1 MEMKRIILLLVLGLV
16 GIFMATEAMATRG
29 ATPHAYGTRATGLG
43 GAFDAV
49 SDDTLSPAVYNPA
62 GLTQIKDKRFD
73 LDMIFLRPY
82 LNFTNRDNNPQ
93 NGQNGKAS
101 AFLPFEPVDY
111 LLLNNDASGRTAK
124 NNYFIM
130 GGMGFAMRLSE
141 KAVFGA
147 GFVGRAGGG
156 SFYRIKQS
164 PFSFILPYDGA
175 DTTSDRS
182 DDHLVPLAQTRWGV
196 IGSTGRANRPLSDAS
211 DLTEPSYEAKFVST
225 EYSSD
230 LKIPEF
236 GPAIGYEVNDYLSI
250 GVSARVVGGAFNFR
264 QAVGTDTTI
273 MKGTGIFNTGNPIT
287 DTNTGKTLTYGEVLS
302 GKGVTGDLG
311 NVQFGYPEV
320 QGFGDLQNAFA
331 GGFGWGAGIHYRP
344 FGSDKL
350 VLSASYKSRAVMDFK
365 GGQLMFDF
373 SDQFRKFYYD
383 TAQFGE
389 FASQSALGNLFGSDG
404 VNPQTYFTDGNPKD
418 LRAPKFFNNVLGTI
432 DYPAK
437 QLVYYNNIRSATP
450 DPTLINPT
458 TSTIQPDPKVTFE
471 QAQLA
476 AKAMNWFFDGTT
488 KGGNPTLIRDAN
500 GYIRSINF
508 TAYYDPYLQFAMP
521 RELAFG
527 AAWRPTERLL
537 LSLEYRL
544 IYMNDMVGD
553 YFTLN
558 LGGGTSPFFDWML
571 GVDEHG
577 NFDFSMYTDFNTI
590 RSISVGAEYDL
601 GDKWTIRGGVQHSN
615 NTFTGN
621 HLPFTFNMQ
630 PEDEFSAGCGYK
642 LSDHWLLDFAAS
654 TSFTWDTTES
664 KGTEKTGPNS
674 FDPNFGTNAIFNKGS
689 EIDQFHSNAE
699 FDHKQWQVNFGIAYV
714 W

>member
-1 MEMKRIILLLVLGLV
+1 MKRIILLLVLGLV

-29 ATPHAYGTRATGLG
+29 AMPHAYGTRATGLG
-43 GAFDAV
+43 SAFDAI
-49 SDDTLSPAVYNPA
+49 SDDALSPAVYNPA

-93 NGQNGKAS
+93 IGQNGRATS
-101 AFLPFEPVDY
+101 AGFIPEDY
-111 LLLNNDASGRTAK
+111 LLLNNDAGGRTAK

-130 GGMGFAMRLSE
+130 GGMGFAMRLGE
-141 KAVFGA
+141 KTVFGA

-156 SFYRIKQS
+156 GFYRMRQS
-164 PFSFILPYDGA
+164 PFSFILPYDANDTPSNRA
-175 DTTSDRS
+175 DDF
-182 DDHLVPLAQTRWGV
+182 LVPRANTRWGTIAGQTTV
-196 IGSTGRANRPLSDAS
+196 NLPMSDSQQLTTPS
-211 DLTEPSYEAKFVST
+211 DQAYLVST
-225 EYSSD
+225 EYSTD

-250 GVSARVVGGAFNFR
+250 GVSARVVGGAFRFR
-264 QAVGTDTTI
+264 QAVGTDATI
-273 MKGTGIFNTGNPIT
+273 MKGTGQYSNGDYLGGVANIN
-287 DTNTGKTLTYGEVLS
+287 DAVTYGEVLS
-302 GKGVTGDLG
+302 GKVLDPNLG
-311 NVQFGYPEV
+311 SVQFGYPEV
-320 QGFGDLQNAFA
+320 QGFGQLENAYA

-344 FGSDKL
+344 YGSDKL
-350 VLSASYKSRAVMDFK
+350 ILSASYKSRAVMDFK

-389 FASQSALGNLFGSDG
+389 FSTSTFGGSYTNG
-404 VNPQTYFTDGNPKD
+404 VQT
-418 LRAPKFFNNVLGTI
+418 LRAPKFFNAVLGTI
-432 DYPAK
+432 DYPAR
-437 QLVYYNNIRSATP
+437 QGDVL
-450 DPTLINPT
+450 
-458 TSTIQPDPKVTFE
+458 
-471 QAQLA
+471 AQ
-476 AKAMNWFFDGTT
+476 KAMNWFFNGTNKDGT
-488 KGGNPTLIRDAN
+488 PTLIRDAN
-500 GYIRSINF
+500 GYVRYINL
-508 TAYYDPYLQFAMP
+508 TAYYDPYMQFAMP

-527 AAWRPTERLL
+527 AAWRPFERLL
-537 LSLEYRL
+537 LSLEYRQ

-558 LGGGTSPFFDWML
+558 LGGGTSAFFDWML
-571 GVDEHG
+571 GVQEHG

-590 RSISVGAEYDL
+590 RSISLGAEYDL
-601 GDKWTIRGGVQHSN
+601 GDKWTIRAGVQHSN
-615 NTFTGN
+615 NTFTAN
-621 HLPFTFNMQ
+621 HIPLTFNMQ

-664 KGTEKTGPNS
+664 KGTEKTGGNAFVDNRKADGSPGQDGY
-674 FDPNFGTNAIFNKGS
+674 FDEFKKGS
-689 EIDQFHSNAE
+689 EIDQFHSNAA

>member
-1 MEMKRIILLLVLGLV
+1 MKRIILLLVLGLV

-29 ATPHAYGTRATGLG
+29 AMPHAYGTRATGLG
-43 GAFDAV
+43 SAFDAI
-49 SDDTLSPAVYNPA
+49 SDDALSPAVYNPA

-93 NGQNGKAS
+93 IGQNGRATS
-101 AFLPFEPVDY
+101 AGFIPEDY
-111 LLLNNDASGRTAK
+111 LLLNNDAGGRTAK

-130 GGMGFAMRLSE
+130 GGMGFAMRLGE
-141 KAVFGA
+141 KTVFGA

-156 SFYRIKQS
+156 GFYRMRQS
-164 PFSFILPYDGA
+164 PFSFILPYDANDTPSNRA
-175 DTTSDRS
+175 DDF
-182 DDHLVPLAQTRWGV
+182 LVPRANTRWGTIAGQTTV
-196 IGSTGRANRPLSDAS
+196 NLPMSDSQQLTTPS
-211 DLTEPSYEAKFVST
+211 DQAYLVST
-225 EYSSD
+225 EYSTD

-250 GVSARVVGGAFNFR
+250 GVSARVVGGAFRFR
-264 QAVGTDTTI
+264 QAVGTDATI
-273 MKGTGIFNTGNPIT
+273 MKGTGQYSNGDYLGGVANIN
-287 DTNTGKTLTYGEVLS
+287 DAVTYGEVLS
-302 GKGVTGDLG
+302 GKVLDPNLG
-311 NVQFGYPEV
+311 SVQFGYPEV
-320 QGFGDLQNAFA
+320 QGFGQLENAYA

-344 FGSDKL
+344 YGSDKL
-350 VLSASYKSRAVMDFK
+350 ILSASYKSRAVMDFK

-389 FASQSALGNLFGSDG
+389 FSTSTFGGSYTNG
-404 VNPQTYFTDGNPKD
+404 VQT
-418 LRAPKFFNNVLGTI
+418 LRAPKFFNAVLGTI
-432 DYPAK
+432 DYPAT
-437 QLVYYNNIRSATP
+437 QGNVL
-450 DPTLINPT
+450 
-458 TSTIQPDPKVTFE
+458 
-471 QAQLA
+471 AQ
-476 AKAMNWFFDGTT
+476 KAMNWFFNGTNKDGT
-488 KGGNPTLIRDAN
+488 PTLIRDAN
-500 GYIRSINF
+500 GYVRYINL
-508 TAYYDPYLQFAMP
+508 TAYYDPYMQFAMP

-527 AAWRPTERLL
+527 AAWRPFERLL
-537 LSLEYRL
+537 LSLEYRQ

-558 LGGGTSPFFDWML
+558 LGGGTSAFFDWML
-571 GVDEHG
+571 GVQEHG

-590 RSISVGAEYDL
+590 RSISLGAEYDL
-601 GDKWTIRGGVQHSN
+601 GDKWTIRAGVQHSN
-615 NTFTGN
+615 NTFTAN
-621 HLPFTFNMQ
+621 HIPLTFNMQ

-664 KGTEKTGPNS
+664 KGTEKTGGNAFVDNRKADGSPGQDGY
-674 FDPNFGTNAIFNKGS
+674 FDEFKKGS

-699 FDHKQWQVNFGIAYV
+699 FDQKQWQVNFGIAYV

>member
-1 MEMKRIILLLVLGLV
+1 MKRIILLLVLGLV

-29 ATPHAYGTRATGLG
+29 AMPHAYGTRATGLG
-43 GAFDAV
+43 SAFDAI
-49 SDDTLSPAVYNPA
+49 SDDALSPAVYNPA

-93 NGQNGKAS
+93 IGQNGRATS
-101 AFLPFEPVDY
+101 AGFIPEDY
-111 LLLNNDASGRTAK
+111 LLLNNDAGGRTAK

-130 GGMGFAMRLSE
+130 GGMGFAMRLGE
-141 KAVFGA
+141 KTVFGA

-156 SFYRIKQS
+156 GFYRMRQS
-164 PFSFILPYDGA
+164 PFSFILPYDANDTPSRA
-175 DTTSDRS
+175 DDF
-182 DDHLVPLAQTRWGV
+182 LVPRANTRWGTIAGQTTV
-196 IGSTGRANRPLSDAS
+196 NLPMSDSQQLTTPS
-211 DLTEPSYEAKFVST
+211 DQAYLVST
-225 EYSSD
+225 EYSTD

-250 GVSARVVGGAFNFR
+250 GVSARVVGGAFRFR
-264 QAVGTDTTI
+264 QAVGTDATI
-273 MKGTGIFNTGNPIT
+273 MKGTGQYSNG
-287 DTNTGKTLTYGEVLS
+287 DYLGGVTNINDAVTYGEVLS
-302 GKGVTGDLG
+302 GKVLDPNLG
-311 NVQFGYPEV
+311 SVQFGYPEV
-320 QGFGDLQNAFA
+320 QGFGQLENAYA

-344 FGSDKL
+344 YGSDKL
-350 VLSASYKSRAVMDFK
+350 ILSASYKSRAVMDFK

-389 FASQSALGNLFGSDG
+389 FSTSTFGGSYTNG
-404 VNPQTYFTDGNPKD
+404 VQT
-418 LRAPKFFNNVLGTI
+418 LRAPKFFNAVLGTI
-432 DYPAK
+432 DYPAT
-437 QLVYYNNIRSATP
+437 QGDVL
-450 DPTLINPT
+450 
-458 TSTIQPDPKVTFE
+458 
-471 QAQLA
+471 AQ
-476 AKAMNWFFDGTT
+476 KAMNWFFNGTNKDGT
-488 KGGNPTLIRDAN
+488 PTLIRDAN
-500 GYIRSINF
+500 GYVRYINL
-508 TAYYDPYLQFAMP
+508 TAYYDPYMQFAMP

-527 AAWRPTERLL
+527 AAWRPFERLL
-537 LSLEYRL
+537 LSLEYRQ

-558 LGGGTSPFFDWML
+558 LGGGTSAFFDWML
-571 GVDEHG
+571 GVQEHG

-590 RSISVGAEYDL
+590 RSISLGAEYDL
-601 GDKWTIRGGVQHSN
+601 GDKWTIRAGVQHSN
-615 NTFTGN
+615 NTFTAN
-621 HLPFTFNMQ
+621 HIPLTFNMQ

-664 KGTEKTGPNS
+664 KGTEKTGGNAFVDNRKADGSPGQDGY
-674 FDPNFGTNAIFNKGS
+674 FDEFKKGS

-699 FDHKQWQVNFGIAYV
+699 FDQKQWQVNFGIAYV

>member
-29 ATPHAYGTRATGLG
+29 AMPHAYGTRATGLG
-43 GAFDAV
+43 SAFDAI
-49 SDDTLSPAVYNPA
+49 SDDALSPAVYNPA

-93 NGQNGKAS
+93 IGQNGRATS
-101 AFLPFEPVDY
+101 AGFIPEDY
-111 LLLNNDASGRTAK
+111 LLLNNDAGGRTAK

-130 GGMGFAMRLSE
+130 GGMGFAMRLGE
-141 KAVFGA
+141 KTVFGA

-156 SFYRIKQS
+156 GFYRMRQS
-164 PFSFILPYDGA
+164 PFSFILPYDANDTPSNRA
-175 DTTSDRS
+175 DDF
-182 DDHLVPLAQTRWGV
+182 LVPRANTRWGTIAGQTTV
-196 IGSTGRANRPLSDAS
+196 NLPMSDSQQLTTPS
-211 DLTEPSYEAKFVST
+211 DQAYLVST
-225 EYSSD
+225 EYSTD

-250 GVSARVVGGAFNFR
+250 GVSARVVGGAFRFR
-264 QAVGTDTTI
+264 QAVGTDATI
-273 MKGTGIFNTGNPIT
+273 MKGTGQYSNG
-287 DTNTGKTLTYGEVLS
+287 DYLGGVTNINDAVTYGEVLS
-302 GKGVTGDLG
+302 GKVLDPNLG
-311 NVQFGYPEV
+311 SIQFGYPEV
-320 QGFGDLQNAFA
+320 QGFGQLENAYA

-344 FGSDKL
+344 YGSDKL
-350 VLSASYKSRAVMDFK
+350 ILSASYKSRAVMDFK

-389 FASQSALGNLFGSDG
+389 FSTSTFGGSYTNG
-404 VNPQTYFTDGNPKD
+404 VQT
-418 LRAPKFFNNVLGTI
+418 LRAPKFFNAVLGTI
-432 DYPAK
+432 DYPAT
-437 QLVYYNNIRSATP
+437 QGDVL
-450 DPTLINPT
+450 
-458 TSTIQPDPKVTFE
+458 
-471 QAQLA
+471 AQ
-476 AKAMNWFFDGTT
+476 KAMNWFFNGTNKDGT
-488 KGGNPTLIRDAN
+488 PTLIRDAN
-500 GYIRSINF
+500 GYVRYINL
-508 TAYYDPYLQFAMP
+508 TAYYDPYMQFAMP

-527 AAWRPTERLL
+527 AAWRPFERLL
-537 LSLEYRL
+537 LSLEYRQ

-558 LGGGTSPFFDWML
+558 LGGGTSAFFDWML
-571 GVDEHG
+571 GVQEHG

-590 RSISVGAEYDL
+590 RSISLGAEYDL
-601 GDKWTIRGGVQHSN
+601 GDKWTIRAGVQHSN
-615 NTFTGN
+615 NTFTAN
-621 HLPFTFNMQ
+621 HIPLTFNMQ

-664 KGTEKTGPNS
+664 KGTEKTGGNAFVDNRKADGSPGQDGY
-674 FDPNFGTNAIFNKGS
+674 FDEFKKGS
-689 EIDQFHSNAE
+689 EIDQFHSNAA

>member
-1 MEMKRIILLLVLGLV
+1 MKRIILLLVLGLV

-29 ATPHAYGTRATGLG
+29 AMPHAYGTRATGLG
-43 GAFDAV
+43 SAFDAI
-49 SDDTLSPAVYNPA
+49 SDDALSPAVYNPA

-93 NGQNGKAS
+93 IGQNGRATS
-101 AFLPFEPVDY
+101 AGFIPEDY
-111 LLLNNDASGRTAK
+111 LLLNNDAGGRTAK

-130 GGMGFAMRLSE
+130 GGMGFAMRLGE
-141 KAVFGA
+141 KTVFGA

-156 SFYRIKQS
+156 GFYRMRQS
-164 PFSFILPYDGA
+164 PFSFILPYDANDTPSNRA
-175 DTTSDRS
+175 DDF
-182 DDHLVPLAQTRWGV
+182 LVPRANTRWGTIAGQTTV
-196 IGSTGRANRPLSDAS
+196 NLPMSDSQQLTTPS
-211 DLTEPSYEAKFVST
+211 DQAYLVST
-225 EYSSD
+225 EYSTD

-250 GVSARVVGGAFNFR
+250 GVSARVVGGAFRFR
-264 QAVGTDTTI
+264 QAVGTDATI
-273 MKGTGIFNTGNPIT
+273 MKGTGQYSNG
-287 DTNTGKTLTYGEVLS
+287 DYLGGVTNINDAVTYGEVLS
-302 GKGVTGDLG
+302 GKVLDPNLG
-311 NVQFGYPEV
+311 SVQFGYPEV
-320 QGFGDLQNAFA
+320 QGFGQLENAYA

-344 FGSDKL
+344 YGSDKL
-350 VLSASYKSRAVMDFK
+350 ILSASYKSRAVMDFK

-389 FASQSALGNLFGSDG
+389 FSTSTFGGSYTNG
-404 VNPQTYFTDGNPKD
+404 VQT
-418 LRAPKFFNNVLGTI
+418 LRAPKFFNAVLGTI
-432 DYPAK
+432 DYPAR
-437 QLVYYNNIRSATP
+437 QGDVL
-450 DPTLINPT
+450 
-458 TSTIQPDPKVTFE
+458 
-471 QAQLA
+471 AQ
-476 AKAMNWFFDGTT
+476 KAMNWFFNGTNKDGT
-488 KGGNPTLIRDAN
+488 PTLIRDAN
-500 GYIRSINF
+500 GYVRYINL
-508 TAYYDPYLQFAMP
+508 TAYYDPYMQFAMP

-527 AAWRPTERLL
+527 AAWRPFERLL
-537 LSLEYRL
+537 LSLEYRQ

-558 LGGGTSPFFDWML
+558 LGGGTSAFFDWML
-571 GVDEHG
+571 GVQEHG

-590 RSISVGAEYDL
+590 RSISLGAEYDL
-601 GDKWTIRGGVQHSN
+601 GDKWTIRAGVQHSN
-615 NTFTGN
+615 NTFTAN
-621 HLPFTFNMQ
+621 HIPLTFNMQ

-664 KGTEKTGPNS
+664 KGTEKTGGNAFVDNRKADGSPGQDGY
-674 FDPNFGTNAIFNKGS
+674 FDEFKKGS

>member
-29 ATPHAYGTRATGLG
+29 AMPHAYGTRATGLG
-43 GAFDAV
+43 SAFDAI
-49 SDDTLSPAVYNPA
+49 SDDALSPAVYNPA

-93 NGQNGKAS
+93 IGQNGRATS
-101 AFLPFEPVDY
+101 AGFIPEDY
-111 LLLNNDASGRTAK
+111 LLLNNDAGGRTAK

-130 GGMGFAMRLSE
+130 GGMGFAMRLGE
-141 KAVFGA
+141 KTVFGA

-156 SFYRIKQS
+156 GFYRMRQS
-164 PFSFILPYDGA
+164 PFSFILPYDANDTPSNRA
-175 DTTSDRS
+175 DDF
-182 DDHLVPLAQTRWGV
+182 LVPRANTRWGTIAGQTTV
-196 IGSTGRANRPLSDAS
+196 NLPMSDSQQLTTPS
-211 DLTEPSYEAKFVST
+211 DQAYLVST
-225 EYSSD
+225 EYSTD

-250 GVSARVVGGAFNFR
+250 GVSARVVGGAFRFR
-264 QAVGTDTTI
+264 QAVGTDATI
-273 MKGTGIFNTGNPIT
+273 MKGTGQYSNG
-287 DTNTGKTLTYGEVLS
+287 DYLGGVTNINDAVTYGEVLS
-302 GKGVTGDLG
+302 GKVLDPNLG
-311 NVQFGYPEV
+311 SVQFGYPEV
-320 QGFGDLQNAFA
+320 QGFGQLENAYA

-344 FGSDKL
+344 YGSDKL
-350 VLSASYKSRAVMDFK
+350 ILSASYKSRAVMDFK

-389 FASQSALGNLFGSDG
+389 FSTSTFGGSYTNG
-404 VNPQTYFTDGNPKD
+404 VQT
-418 LRAPKFFNNVLGTI
+418 LRAPKFFNAVLGTI
-432 DYPAK
+432 DYPAT
-437 QLVYYNNIRSATP
+437 QGNVL
-450 DPTLINPT
+450 
-458 TSTIQPDPKVTFE
+458 
-471 QAQLA
+471 AQ
-476 AKAMNWFFDGTT
+476 KAMNWFFNGTNKDGT
-488 KGGNPTLIRDAN
+488 PTLIRDAN
-500 GYIRSINF
+500 GYVRYINL
-508 TAYYDPYLQFAMP
+508 TAFYDPYLQFAMP

-527 AAWRPTERLL
+527 AAWRPFERLL
-537 LSLEYRL
+537 LSLEYRQ

-558 LGGGTSPFFDWML
+558 LGGGTSAFFDWML
-571 GVDEHG
+571 GVQEHG

-590 RSISVGAEYDL
+590 RSISLGAEYDL
-601 GDKWTIRGGVQHSN
+601 GDKWTIRAGVQHSN
-615 NTFTGN
+615 NTFTAN
-621 HLPFTFNMQ
+621 HIPLTFNMQ

-664 KGTEKTGPNS
+664 KGTEKTGGNAFVDNRKADGSPGQDGY
-674 FDPNFGTNAIFNKGS
+674 FDEFKKGS
-689 EIDQFHSNAE
+689 EIDQFHSNAA

>member
-1 MEMKRIILLLVLGLV
+1 MKRIILLLVLGLV

-29 ATPHAYGTRATGLG
+29 AMPHAYGTRATGLG
-43 GAFDAV
+43 SAFDAI
-49 SDDTLSPAVYNPA
+49 SDDALSPAVYNPA

-93 NGQNGKAS
+93 IGQNGRATS
-101 AFLPFEPVDY
+101 AGFIPEDY
-111 LLLNNDASGRTAK
+111 LLLNNDAGGRTAK

-130 GGMGFAMRLSE
+130 GGMGFAMRLGE
-141 KAVFGA
+141 KTVFGA

-156 SFYRIKQS
+156 GFYRMRQS
-164 PFSFILPYDGA
+164 PFSFILPYDANDTPSNRA
-175 DTTSDRS
+175 DDF
-182 DDHLVPLAQTRWGV
+182 LVPRANTRWGTIAGQTTV
-196 IGSTGRANRPLSDAS
+196 NLPMSDSQQLTTPS
-211 DLTEPSYEAKFVST
+211 DQAYLVST
-225 EYSSD
+225 EYSTD

-250 GVSARVVGGAFNFR
+250 GVSARVVGGAFRFR
-264 QAVGTDTTI
+264 QAVGTDATI
-273 MKGTGIFNTGNPIT
+273 MKGTGQYSNG
-287 DTNTGKTLTYGEVLS
+287 DYLGGVTNINDAVTYGEVLS
-302 GKGVTGDLG
+302 GKVLDPNLG
-311 NVQFGYPEV
+311 SVQFGYPEV
-320 QGFGDLQNAFA
+320 QGFGQLENAYA

-344 FGSDKL
+344 YGSDKL
-350 VLSASYKSRAVMDFK
+350 ILSASYKSRAVMDFK

-389 FASQSALGNLFGSDG
+389 FSTSTFGGSYTNG
-404 VNPQTYFTDGNPKD
+404 VQT
-418 LRAPKFFNNVLGTI
+418 LRAPKFFNAVLGTI
-432 DYPAK
+432 DYPAR
-437 QLVYYNNIRSATP
+437 QGDVL
-450 DPTLINPT
+450 
-458 TSTIQPDPKVTFE
+458 
-471 QAQLA
+471 AQ
-476 AKAMNWFFDGTT
+476 KAMNWFFNGTNKDGT
-488 KGGNPTLIRDAN
+488 PTLIRDAN
-500 GYIRSINF
+500 GYVRYINL
-508 TAYYDPYLQFAMP
+508 TAYYDPYMQFAMP

-527 AAWRPTERLL
+527 AAWRPFERLL
-537 LSLEYRL
+537 LSLEYRQ

-558 LGGGTSPFFDWML
+558 LGGGTSAFFDWML
-571 GVDEHG
+571 GVQEHG

-590 RSISVGAEYDL
+590 RSISLGAEYDL
-601 GDKWTIRGGVQHSN
+601 GDKWTIRAGVQHSN
-615 NTFTGN
+615 NTFTAN
-621 HLPFTFNMQ
+621 HIPLTFNMQ

-664 KGTEKTGPNS
+664 KGTEKTGGNAFVDNRKADGSPGQDGY
-674 FDPNFGTNAIFNKGS
+674 FDEFKKGS

-699 FDHKQWQVNFGIAYV
+699 FDQKQWQVNFGIAYV

>member
-1 MEMKRIILLLVLGLV
+1 MKRIILLLVLGLV

-29 ATPHAYGTRATGLG
+29 AMPHAYGTRATGLG
-43 GAFDAV
+43 SAFDAI
-49 SDDTLSPAVYNPA
+49 SDDALSPAVYNPA

-93 NGQNGKAS
+93 IGQNGRATS
-101 AFLPFEPVDY
+101 AGFIPEDY
-111 LLLNNDASGRTAK
+111 LLLNNDAGGRTAK

-130 GGMGFAMRLSE
+130 GGMGFAMRLGE
-141 KAVFGA
+141 KTVFGA

-156 SFYRIKQS
+156 GFYRMRQS
-164 PFSFILPYDGA
+164 PFSFILPYDANDTPSNRA
-175 DTTSDRS
+175 DDF
-182 DDHLVPLAQTRWGV
+182 LVPRANTRWGTIAGQTTV
-196 IGSTGRANRPLSDAS
+196 NLPMSDSQQLTTPS
-211 DLTEPSYEAKFVST
+211 DQAYLVST
-225 EYSSD
+225 EYSTD

-250 GVSARVVGGAFNFR
+250 GVSARVVGGAFRFR
-264 QAVGTDTTI
+264 QAVGTDATI
-273 MKGTGIFNTGNPIT
+273 MKGTGQYSNG
-287 DTNTGKTLTYGEVLS
+287 DYLGGVTNINDAVTYGEVLS
-302 GKGVTGDLG
+302 GKVLDPNLG
-311 NVQFGYPEV
+311 SVQFGYPEV
-320 QGFGDLQNAFA
+320 QGFGQLENAYA

-344 FGSDKL
+344 YGSDKL
-350 VLSASYKSRAVMDFK
+350 ILSASYKSRAVMDFK

-389 FASQSALGNLFGSDG
+389 FSTSTFGGSYTNG
-404 VNPQTYFTDGNPKD
+404 VQT
-418 LRAPKFFNNVLGTI
+418 LRAPKFFNAVIGTI
-432 DYPAK
+432 DYPAT
-437 QLVYYNNIRSATP
+437 QGNVL
-450 DPTLINPT
+450 
-458 TSTIQPDPKVTFE
+458 
-471 QAQLA
+471 AQ
-476 AKAMNWFFDGTT
+476 KAMNWFFNGTNKDGT
-488 KGGNPTLIRDAN
+488 PTLIRDAN
-500 GYIRSINF
+500 GYVRYINL
-508 TAYYDPYLQFAMP
+508 TAYYDPYMQFAMP

-527 AAWRPTERLL
+527 AAWRPFERLL
-537 LSLEYRL
+537 LSLEYRQ

-558 LGGGTSPFFDWML
+558 LGGGTSAFFDWML
-571 GVDEHG
+571 GVQEHG

-590 RSISVGAEYDL
+590 RSISLGAEYDL
-601 GDKWTIRGGVQHSN
+601 GDKWTIRAGVQHSN
-615 NTFTGN
+615 NTFTAN
-621 HLPFTFNMQ
+621 HIPLTFNMQ

-664 KGTEKTGPNS
+664 KGTEKTGGNAFVDNRKADGSPGQDGY
-674 FDPNFGTNAIFNKGS
+674 FDEFKKGS

-699 FDHKQWQVNFGIAYV
+699 FDQKQWQVNFGIAYV

>member
-29 ATPHAYGTRATGLG
+29 AMPHAYGTRATGLG
-43 GAFDAV
+43 SAFDAI
-49 SDDTLSPAVYNPA
+49 SDDALSPAVYNPA

-93 NGQNGKAS
+93 IGQNGRATS
-101 AFLPFEPVDY
+101 AGFIPEDY
-111 LLLNNDASGRTAK
+111 LLLNNDAGGRTAK

-130 GGMGFAMRLSE
+130 GGMGFAMRLGE
-141 KAVFGA
+141 KTVFGA

-156 SFYRIKQS
+156 GFYRMRQS
-164 PFSFILPYDGA
+164 PFSFILPYDANDTPSNRA
-175 DTTSDRS
+175 DDF
-182 DDHLVPLAQTRWGV
+182 LVPRANTRWGTIAGQTTV
-196 IGSTGRANRPLSDAS
+196 NLPMSDSQQLTTPS
-211 DLTEPSYEAKFVST
+211 DQAYLVST
-225 EYSSD
+225 EYSTD

-250 GVSARVVGGAFNFR
+250 GVSARVVGGAFRFR
-264 QAVGTDTTI
+264 QAVGTDATI
-273 MKGTGIFNTGNPIT
+273 MKGTGQYSNG
-287 DTNTGKTLTYGEVLS
+287 DYLGGVTNINDAVTYGEVLS
-302 GKGVTGDLG
+302 GKVLDPNLG
-311 NVQFGYPEV
+311 SVQFGYPEV
-320 QGFGDLQNAFA
+320 QGFGQLENAYA
-331 GGFGWGAGIHYRP
+331 GGFGWGAGIHCRP
-344 FGSDKL
+344 YGSDKL
-350 VLSASYKSRAVMDFK
+350 ILSASYKSRAVMDFK

-389 FASQSALGNLFGSDG
+389 FSTSTFGGSYTNG
-404 VNPQTYFTDGNPKD
+404 VQT
-418 LRAPKFFNNVLGTI
+418 LRAPKFFNAVLGTI
-432 DYPAK
+432 DYPAT
-437 QLVYYNNIRSATP
+437 QGDVL
-450 DPTLINPT
+450 
-458 TSTIQPDPKVTFE
+458 
-471 QAQLA
+471 AQ
-476 AKAMNWFFDGTT
+476 KAMNWFFNGTNKDGT
-488 KGGNPTLIRDAN
+488 PTLIRDAN
-500 GYIRSINF
+500 GYVRYINL
-508 TAYYDPYLQFAMP
+508 TAYYDPYMQFAMP

-527 AAWRPTERLL
+527 AAWRPFERLL
-537 LSLEYRL
+537 LSLEYRQ

-558 LGGGTSPFFDWML
+558 LGGGTSAFFDWML
-571 GVDEHG
+571 GVQEHG

-590 RSISVGAEYDL
+590 RSISLGAEYDL
-601 GDKWTIRGGVQHSN
+601 GDKWTIRAGVQHSN
-615 NTFTGN
+615 NTFTAN
-621 HLPFTFNMQ
+621 HIPLTFNMQ

-664 KGTEKTGPNS
+664 KGTEKTGGNAFVDNRKADGSPGQDGY
-674 FDPNFGTNAIFNKGS
+674 FDEFKKGS
-689 EIDQFHSNAE
+689 EIDQFHSNAA

>member
-1 MEMKRIILLLVLGLV
+1 MKRIILLLVLGLV

-29 ATPHAYGTRATGLG
+29 AMPHAYGTRATGLG
-43 GAFDAV
+43 SAFDAI
-49 SDDTLSPAVYNPA
+49 SDDALSPAVYNPA

-93 NGQNGKAS
+93 IGQNGRATS
-101 AFLPFEPVDY
+101 AGFIPEDY
-111 LLLNNDASGRTAK
+111 LLLNNDAGGRTAK

-130 GGMGFAMRLSE
+130 GGMGFAMRLGE
-141 KAVFGA
+141 KTVFGA

-156 SFYRIKQS
+156 GFYRMRQS
-164 PFSFILPYDGA
+164 PFSFILPYDANDTPSNRA
-175 DTTSDRS
+175 DDF
-182 DDHLVPLAQTRWGV
+182 LVPRANTRWGTIAGQTTV
-196 IGSTGRANRPLSDAS
+196 NLPMSDSQQLTTPS
-211 DLTEPSYEAKFVST
+211 DQAYLVST
-225 EYSSD
+225 EYSTD

-250 GVSARVVGGAFNFR
+250 GVSARVVGGAFRFR
-264 QAVGTDTTI
+264 QAVGTDATI
-273 MKGTGIFNTGNPIT
+273 MKGTGQYSNG
-287 DTNTGKTLTYGEVLS
+287 DYLGGVTNINDAVTYGEVLS
-302 GKGVTGDLG
+302 GKVLDPNLG
-311 NVQFGYPEV
+311 SVQFGYPEV
-320 QGFGDLQNAFA
+320 QGFGQLENAYA

-344 FGSDKL
+344 YGSDKL
-350 VLSASYKSRAVMDFK
+350 ILSASYKSRAVMDFK

-389 FASQSALGNLFGSDG
+389 FSTSTFGGSYTNG
-404 VNPQTYFTDGNPKD
+404 VQT
-418 LRAPKFFNNVLGTI
+418 LRAPKFFNAVIGTI
-432 DYPAK
+432 DYPAT
-437 QLVYYNNIRSATP
+437 QGNVL
-450 DPTLINPT
+450 
-458 TSTIQPDPKVTFE
+458 
-471 QAQLA
+471 AQ
-476 AKAMNWFFDGTT
+476 KAMNWFFNGTNKDGT
-488 KGGNPTLIRDAN
+488 PTLIRDAN
-500 GYIRSINF
+500 GYVRYINL
-508 TAYYDPYLQFAMP
+508 TAFYDPYLQFAMP

-527 AAWRPTERLL
+527 AAWRPFERLL
-537 LSLEYRL
+537 LSLEYRQ

-558 LGGGTSPFFDWML
+558 LGGGTSAFFDWML
-571 GVDEHG
+571 GVQEHG

-590 RSISVGAEYDL
+590 RSISLGAEYDL
-601 GDKWTIRGGVQHSN
+601 GDKWTIRAGVQHSN
-615 NTFTGN
+615 NTFTAN
-621 HLPFTFNMQ
+621 HIPLTFNMQ

-664 KGTEKTGPNS
+664 KGTEKTGGNAFVDNRKADGSPGQDGY
-674 FDPNFGTNAIFNKGS
+674 FDEFKKGS
-689 EIDQFHSNAE
+689 EIDQFHSNAA

>member
-29 ATPHAYGTRATGLG
+29 AMPHAYGTRATGLG
-43 GAFDAV
+43 SAFDAI
-49 SDDTLSPAVYNPA
+49 SDDALSPAVYNPA

-93 NGQNGKAS
+93 IGQNGRATS
-101 AFLPFEPVDY
+101 AGFIPEDY
-111 LLLNNDASGRTAK
+111 LLLNNDAGGRTAK

-130 GGMGFAMRLSE
+130 GGMGFAMRLGE
-141 KAVFGA
+141 KTVFGA

-156 SFYRIKQS
+156 GFYRMRQS
-164 PFSFILPYDGA
+164 PFSFILPYDANDTPSNRA
-175 DTTSDRS
+175 DDF
-182 DDHLVPLAQTRWGV
+182 LVPRANTRWGTIAGQTTV
-196 IGSTGRANRPLSDAS
+196 NLPMSDSQQLTTPS
-211 DLTEPSYEAKFVST
+211 DQAYLVST
-225 EYSSD
+225 EYSTD

-250 GVSARVVGGAFNFR
+250 GVSARVVGGAFRFR
-264 QAVGTDTTI
+264 QAVGTDATI
-273 MKGTGIFNTGNPIT
+273 MKGTGQYSNG
-287 DTNTGKTLTYGEVLS
+287 DYLGGVTNINDAVTYGEVLS
-302 GKGVTGDLG
+302 GKVLDPNLG
-311 NVQFGYPEV
+311 SVQFGYPEV
-320 QGFGDLQNAFA
+320 QGFGQLENAYA

-344 FGSDKL
+344 YGSDKL
-350 VLSASYKSRAVMDFK
+350 ILSASYKSRAVMDFK

-389 FASQSALGNLFGSDG
+389 FSTSTFGGSYTNG
-404 VNPQTYFTDGNPKD
+404 VQT
-418 LRAPKFFNNVLGTI
+418 LRAPKFFNAVLGTI
-432 DYPAK
+432 DYPAT
-437 QLVYYNNIRSATP
+437 QGDVL
-450 DPTLINPT
+450 
-458 TSTIQPDPKVTFE
+458 
-471 QAQLA
+471 AQ
-476 AKAMNWFFDGTT
+476 KAMNWFFNGTNKDGT
-488 KGGNPTLIRDAN
+488 PTLIRDAN
-500 GYIRSINF
+500 GYVRYINL
-508 TAYYDPYLQFAMP
+508 TAYYDPYMQFAMP

-527 AAWRPTERLL
+527 AAWRPFERLL
-537 LSLEYRL
+537 LSLEYRQ

-558 LGGGTSPFFDWML
+558 LGGGTSAFFDWML
-571 GVDEHG
+571 GVQEHG

-590 RSISVGAEYDL
+590 RSISLGAEYDL
-601 GDKWTIRGGVQHSN
+601 GDKWTIRAGVQHSN
-615 NTFTGN
+615 NTFTAN
-621 HLPFTFNMQ
+621 HIPLTFNMQ

-664 KGTEKTGPNS
+664 KGTEKTGGNAFVDNRKADGSPGQDGY
-674 FDPNFGTNAIFNKGS
+674 FDEFKKGS
-689 EIDQFHSNAE
+689 EIDQFHSNAA

>member
-29 ATPHAYGTRATGLG
+29 AMPHAYGTRATGLG
-43 GAFDAV
+43 SAFDAI
-49 SDDTLSPAVYNPA
+49 SDDALSPAVYNPA

-93 NGQNGKAS
+93 IGQNGRATS
-101 AFLPFEPVDY
+101 AGFIPEDY
-111 LLLNNDASGRTAK
+111 LLLNNDAGGRTAK

-130 GGMGFAMRLSE
+130 GGMGFAMRLGE
-141 KAVFGA
+141 KTVFGA

-156 SFYRIKQS
+156 GFYRMRQS
-164 PFSFILPYDGA
+164 PFSFILPYDANDTPSNRA
-175 DTTSDRS
+175 DDF
-182 DDHLVPLAQTRWGV
+182 LVPRANTRWGTIAGQTTV
-196 IGSTGRANRPLSDAS
+196 NLPMSDSQQLTTPS
-211 DLTEPSYEAKFVST
+211 DQAYLVST
-225 EYSSD
+225 EYSTD

-250 GVSARVVGGAFNFR
+250 GVSARVVGGAFRFR
-264 QAVGTDTTI
+264 QAVGTDATI
-273 MKGTGIFNTGNPIT
+273 MKGTGQYSNG
-287 DTNTGKTLTYGEVLS
+287 DYLGGVTNINDAVTYGEVLS
-302 GKGVTGDLG
+302 GKVLDPNLG
-311 NVQFGYPEV
+311 SVQFGYPEV
-320 QGFGDLQNAFA
+320 QGFGQLENAYA

-344 FGSDKL
+344 YGSDKL
-350 VLSASYKSRAVMDFK
+350 ILSASYKSRAVMDFK

-389 FASQSALGNLFGSDG
+389 FSTSTFGGSYTNG
-404 VNPQTYFTDGNPKD
+404 VQT
-418 LRAPKFFNNVLGTI
+418 LRAPKFFNAVIGTI
-432 DYPAK
+432 DYPAT
-437 QLVYYNNIRSATP
+437 QGNVL
-450 DPTLINPT
+450 
-458 TSTIQPDPKVTFE
+458 
-471 QAQLA
+471 AQ
-476 AKAMNWFFDGTT
+476 KAMNWFFNGTNKDGT
-488 KGGNPTLIRDAN
+488 PTLIRDAN
-500 GYIRSINF
+500 GYVRYINL
-508 TAYYDPYLQFAMP
+508 TAFYDPYLQFAMP

-527 AAWRPTERLL
+527 AAWRPFERLL
-537 LSLEYRL
+537 LSLEYRQ

-558 LGGGTSPFFDWML
+558 LGGGTSAFFDWML
-571 GVDEHG
+571 GVQEHG

-590 RSISVGAEYDL
+590 RSISLGAEYDL
-601 GDKWTIRGGVQHSN
+601 GDKWTIRAGVQHSN
-615 NTFTGN
+615 NTFTAN
-621 HLPFTFNMQ
+621 HIPLTFNMQ

-664 KGTEKTGPNS
+664 KGTEKTGGNAFVDNRKADGSPGQDGY
-674 FDPNFGTNAIFNKGS
+674 FDEFKKGS

-699 FDHKQWQVNFGIAYV
+699 FDQKQWQVNFGIAYV

>member
-1 MEMKRIILLLVLGLV
+1 MKRIILLLVLGLV

-29 ATPHAYGTRATGLG
+29 AMPHAYGTRATGLG
-43 GAFDAV
+43 SAFDAI
-49 SDDTLSPAVYNPA
+49 SDDALSPAVYNPA

-93 NGQNGKAS
+93 IGQNGRATS
-101 AFLPFEPVDY
+101 AGFIPEDY
-111 LLLNNDASGRTAK
+111 LLLNNDAGGRTAK

-130 GGMGFAMRLSE
+130 GGMGFAMRLGE
-141 KAVFGA
+141 KTVFGA

-156 SFYRIKQS
+156 GFYRMRQS
-164 PFSFILPYDGA
+164 PFSFILPYDANDTPSNRA
-175 DTTSDRS
+175 DDF
-182 DDHLVPLAQTRWGV
+182 LVPRANTRWGTIAGQTTV
-196 IGSTGRANRPLSDAS
+196 NLPMSDSQQLTTPS
-211 DLTEPSYEAKFVST
+211 DQAYLVST
-225 EYSSD
+225 EYSTD

-250 GVSARVVGGAFNFR
+250 GVSARVVGGAFRFR
-264 QAVGTDTTI
+264 QAVGTDATI
-273 MKGTGIFNTGNPIT
+273 MKGTGQYSNGDYLGGVANIN
-287 DTNTGKTLTYGEVLS
+287 DAVTYGEVLS
-302 GKGVTGDLG
+302 GKVLDPNLG
-311 NVQFGYPEV
+311 SVQFGYPEV
-320 QGFGDLQNAFA
+320 QGFGQLENAYA

-344 FGSDKL
+344 YGSDKL
-350 VLSASYKSRAVMDFK
+350 ILSASYKSRAVMDFK

-389 FASQSALGNLFGSDG
+389 FSTSTFGGSYTNG
-404 VNPQTYFTDGNPKD
+404 VQT
-418 LRAPKFFNNVLGTI
+418 LRAPKFFNAVLGTI
-432 DYPAK
+432 DYPAT
-437 QLVYYNNIRSATP
+437 QGDVL
-450 DPTLINPT
+450 
-458 TSTIQPDPKVTFE
+458 
-471 QAQLA
+471 AQ
-476 AKAMNWFFDGTT
+476 KAMNWFFNGTNKDGT
-488 KGGNPTLIRDAN
+488 PTLIRDAN
-500 GYIRSINF
+500 GYVRYINL
-508 TAYYDPYLQFAMP
+508 TAYYDPYMQFAMP

-527 AAWRPTERLL
+527 AAWRPFERLL
-537 LSLEYRL
+537 LSLEYRQ

-558 LGGGTSPFFDWML
+558 LGGGTSAFFDWML
-571 GVDEHG
+571 GVQEHG

-590 RSISVGAEYDL
+590 RSISLGAEYDL
-601 GDKWTIRGGVQHSN
+601 GDKWTIRAGVQHSN
-615 NTFTGN
+615 NTFTAN
-621 HLPFTFNMQ
+621 HIPLTFNMQ

-664 KGTEKTGPNS
+664 KGTEKTGGNAFVDNRKADGSPGQDGY
-674 FDPNFGTNAIFNKGS
+674 FDEFKKGS

-699 FDHKQWQVNFGIAYV
+699 FDQKQWQVNFGIAYV

>member
-1 MEMKRIILLLVLGLV
+1 MKRIILLLVLGLV

-29 ATPHAYGTRATGLG
+29 AMPHAYGTRATGLG
-43 GAFDAV
+43 SAFDAI
-49 SDDTLSPAVYNPA
+49 SDDALSPAVYNPA

-93 NGQNGKAS
+93 IGQNGRATS
-101 AFLPFEPVDY
+101 AGFIPEDY
-111 LLLNNDASGRTAK
+111 LLLNNDAGGRTAK

-130 GGMGFAMRLSE
+130 GGMGFAMRLGE
-141 KAVFGA
+141 KTVFGA

-156 SFYRIKQS
+156 GFYRMRQS
-164 PFSFILPYDGA
+164 PFSFILPYDANDTPSNRA
-175 DTTSDRS
+175 DDF
-182 DDHLVPLAQTRWGV
+182 LVPRANTRWGTIAGQTTV
-196 IGSTGRANRPLSDAS
+196 NLPMSDSQQLTTPS
-211 DLTEPSYEAKFVST
+211 DQAYLVST
-225 EYSSD
+225 EYSTD

-250 GVSARVVGGAFNFR
+250 GVSARVVGGAFRFR
-264 QAVGTDTTI
+264 QAVGTDATI
-273 MKGTGIFNTGNPIT
+273 MKGTGQYSNG
-287 DTNTGKTLTYGEVLS
+287 DYLGGVTNINDAVTYGEVLS
-302 GKGVTGDLG
+302 GKVLDPNLG
-311 NVQFGYPEV
+311 SVQFGYPEV
-320 QGFGDLQNAFA
+320 QGFGQLENAYA

-344 FGSDKL
+344 YGSDKL
-350 VLSASYKSRAVMDFK
+350 ILSASYKSRAVMDFK

-389 FASQSALGNLFGSDG
+389 FSTSTFGGSYTNG
-404 VNPQTYFTDGNPKD
+404 VQT
-418 LRAPKFFNNVLGTI
+418 LRAPKFFNAVIGTI
-432 DYPAK
+432 DYPAR
-437 QLVYYNNIRSATP
+437 QGNVL
-450 DPTLINPT
+450 
-458 TSTIQPDPKVTFE
+458 
-471 QAQLA
+471 AQ
-476 AKAMNWFFDGTT
+476 KAMNWFFNGTNKDGT
-488 KGGNPTLIRDAN
+488 PTLIRDAN
-500 GYIRSINF
+500 GYVRYINL
-508 TAYYDPYLQFAMP
+508 TAYYDPYMQFAMP

-527 AAWRPTERLL
+527 AAWRPFERLL
-537 LSLEYRL
+537 LSLEYRQ

-558 LGGGTSPFFDWML
+558 LGGGTSAFFDWML
-571 GVDEHG
+571 GVQEHG

-590 RSISVGAEYDL
+590 RSISLGAEYDL
-601 GDKWTIRGGVQHSN
+601 GDKWTIRAGVQHSN
-615 NTFTGN
+615 NTFTAN
-621 HLPFTFNMQ
+621 HIPLTFNMQ

-664 KGTEKTGPNS
+664 KGTEKTGGNAFVDNRKADGSPGQDGY
-674 FDPNFGTNAIFNKGS
+674 FDEFKKGS
-689 EIDQFHSNAE
+689 EIDQFHSNAA

>member
-29 ATPHAYGTRATGLG
+29 AMPHAYGTRATGLG
-43 GAFDAV
+43 SAFDAI
-49 SDDTLSPAVYNPA
+49 SDDALSPAVYNPA

-93 NGQNGKAS
+93 IGQNGRATS
-101 AFLPFEPVDY
+101 AGFIPEDY
-111 LLLNNDASGRTAK
+111 LLLNNDAGGRTAK

-130 GGMGFAMRLSE
+130 GGMGFAMRLGE
-141 KAVFGA
+141 KTVFGA

-156 SFYRIKQS
+156 GFYRMRQS
-164 PFSFILPYDGA
+164 PFSFILPYDANDTPSNRA
-175 DTTSDRS
+175 DDF
-182 DDHLVPLAQTRWGV
+182 LVPRANTRWGTIAGQTTV
-196 IGSTGRANRPLSDAS
+196 NLPMSDSQQLTTPS
-211 DLTEPSYEAKFVST
+211 DQAYLVST
-225 EYSSD
+225 EYSTD

-250 GVSARVVGGAFNFR
+250 GVSARVVGGAFRFR
-264 QAVGTDTTI
+264 QAVGTDATI
-273 MKGTGIFNTGNPIT
+273 MKGTGQYSNG
-287 DTNTGKTLTYGEVLS
+287 DYLGGVTNINDAVTYGEVLS
-302 GKGVTGDLG
+302 GKVLDPNLG
-311 NVQFGYPEV
+311 SVQFGYPEV
-320 QGFGDLQNAFA
+320 QGFGQLENAYA

-344 FGSDKL
+344 YGSDKL
-350 VLSASYKSRAVMDFK
+350 ILSASYKSRAVMDFK

-389 FASQSALGNLFGSDG
+389 FSTSTFGGSYTNG
-404 VNPQTYFTDGNPKD
+404 VQT
-418 LRAPKFFNNVLGTI
+418 LRAPKFFNAVLGTI
-432 DYPAK
+432 DYPAT
-437 QLVYYNNIRSATP
+437 QGDVL
-450 DPTLINPT
+450 
-458 TSTIQPDPKVTFE
+458 
-471 QAQLA
+471 AQ
-476 AKAMNWFFDGTT
+476 KAMNWFFNGTNKDGT
-488 KGGNPTLIRDAN
+488 PTLIRDAN
-500 GYIRSINF
+500 GYVRYINL
-508 TAYYDPYLQFAMP
+508 TAYYDPYMQFAMP

-527 AAWRPTERLL
+527 AAWRPFERLL
-537 LSLEYRL
+537 LSLEYRQ

-558 LGGGTSPFFDWML
+558 LGGGTSAFFDWML
-571 GVDEHG
+571 GVQEHG

-590 RSISVGAEYDL
+590 RSISLGTEYDL
-601 GDKWTIRGGVQHSN
+601 GDKWTIRAGVQHSN
-615 NTFTGN
+615 NTFTAN
-621 HLPFTFNMQ
+621 HIPLTFNMQ

-664 KGTEKTGPNS
+664 KGTEKTGGNAFVDNRKADGSPGQDGY
-674 FDPNFGTNAIFNKGS
+674 FDEFKKGS

>member
-1 MEMKRIILLLVLGLV
+1 MKRIILLLVLGLV

-29 ATPHAYGTRATGLG
+29 AMPHAYGTRATGLG
-43 GAFDAV
+43 SAFDAI
-49 SDDTLSPAVYNPA
+49 SDDALSPAVYNPA

-93 NGQNGKAS
+93 IGQNGRATS
-101 AFLPFEPVDY
+101 AGFIPEDY
-111 LLLNNDASGRTAK
+111 LLLNNDAGGRTAK

-130 GGMGFAMRLSE
+130 GGMGFAMRLGE
-141 KAVFGA
+141 KTVFGA

-156 SFYRIKQS
+156 GFYRMRQS
-164 PFSFILPYDGA
+164 PFSFILPYDANDTPSNRA
-175 DTTSDRS
+175 DDF
-182 DDHLVPLAQTRWGV
+182 LVPRANTRWGTIAGQTTV
-196 IGSTGRANRPLSDAS
+196 NLPMSDSQQLTTPS
-211 DLTEPSYEAKFVST
+211 DQAYLVST
-225 EYSSD
+225 EYSTD

-250 GVSARVVGGAFNFR
+250 GVSARVVGGAFRFR
-264 QAVGTDTTI
+264 QAVGTDATI
-273 MKGTGIFNTGNPIT
+273 MKGTGQYSNG
-287 DTNTGKTLTYGEVLS
+287 DYLGGVTNINDAVTYGEVLS
-302 GKGVTGDLG
+302 GKVLDPNLG
-311 NVQFGYPEV
+311 SVQFGYPEV
-320 QGFGDLQNAFA
+320 QGFGQLENAYA

-344 FGSDKL
+344 YGSDKL
-350 VLSASYKSRAVMDFK
+350 ILSASYKSRAVMDFK

-389 FASQSALGNLFGSDG
+389 FSTSTFGGSYTNG
-404 VNPQTYFTDGNPKD
+404 VQT
-418 LRAPKFFNNVLGTI
+418 LRAPKFFNAVLGTI
-432 DYPAK
+432 DYPAT
-437 QLVYYNNIRSATP
+437 QGNVL
-450 DPTLINPT
+450 
-458 TSTIQPDPKVTFE
+458 
-471 QAQLA
+471 AQ
-476 AKAMNWFFDGTT
+476 KAMNWFFNGTNKDGT
-488 KGGNPTLIRDAN
+488 PTLIRDAN
-500 GYIRSINF
+500 GYVRYINL
-508 TAYYDPYLQFAMP
+508 TAYYDPYMQFAMP

-527 AAWRPTERLL
+527 AAWRPFERLL
-537 LSLEYRL
+537 LSLEYRQ

-558 LGGGTSPFFDWML
+558 LGGGTSAFFDWML
-571 GVDEHG
+571 GVQEHG

-590 RSISVGAEYDL
+590 RSISLGAEYDL
-601 GDKWTIRGGVQHSN
+601 GDKWTIRAGVQHSN
-615 NTFTGN
+615 NTFTAN
-621 HLPFTFNMQ
+621 HIPLTFNMQ

-664 KGTEKTGPNS
+664 KGTEKTGGNAFVDNRKADGSPGQDGY
-674 FDPNFGTNAIFNKGS
+674 FDEFKKGS

-699 FDHKQWQVNFGIAYV
+699 FDQKQWQVNFGIAYV

>member
-29 ATPHAYGTRATGLG
+29 AMPHAYGTRATGLG
-43 GAFDAV
+43 SAFDAI
-49 SDDTLSPAVYNPA
+49 SDDALSPAVYNPA

-93 NGQNGKAS
+93 IGQNGRATS
-101 AFLPFEPVDY
+101 AGFIPEDY
-111 LLLNNDASGRTAK
+111 LLLNNDAGGRTAK

-130 GGMGFAMRLSE
+130 GGMGFAMRLGE
-141 KAVFGA
+141 KTVFGA

-156 SFYRIKQS
+156 GFYRMRQS
-164 PFSFILPYDGA
+164 PFSFILPYDANDTPSNRA
-175 DTTSDRS
+175 DDF
-182 DDHLVPLAQTRWGV
+182 LVPRANTRWGTIAGQTTV
-196 IGSTGRANRPLSDAS
+196 NLPMSDSQQLTTPS
-211 DLTEPSYEAKFVST
+211 DQAYLVST
-225 EYSSD
+225 EYSTD

-250 GVSARVVGGAFNFR
+250 GVSARVVGGAFRFR
-264 QAVGTDTTI
+264 QAVGTDATI
-273 MKGTGIFNTGNPIT
+273 MKGTGQYSNG
-287 DTNTGKTLTYGEVLS
+287 DYLGGVTNINDAVTYGEVLS
-302 GKGVTGDLG
+302 GKVLDPNLG
-311 NVQFGYPEV
+311 SVQFGYPEV
-320 QGFGDLQNAFA
+320 QGFGQLENAYA

-344 FGSDKL
+344 YGSDKL
-350 VLSASYKSRAVMDFK
+350 ILSASYKSRAVMDFK

-389 FASQSALGNLFGSDG
+389 FSTSTFGGSYTNG
-404 VNPQTYFTDGNPKD
+404 VQT
-418 LRAPKFFNNVLGTI
+418 LRAPKFFNAVLGTI
-432 DYPAK
+432 DYPAR
-437 QLVYYNNIRSATP
+437 QGDVL
-450 DPTLINPT
+450 
-458 TSTIQPDPKVTFE
+458 
-471 QAQLA
+471 AQ
-476 AKAMNWFFDGTT
+476 KAMNWFFNGTNKDGT
-488 KGGNPTLIRDAN
+488 PTLIRDAN
-500 GYIRSINF
+500 GYVRYINL
-508 TAYYDPYLQFAMP
+508 TAYYDPYMQFAMP

-527 AAWRPTERLL
+527 AAWRPFERLL
-537 LSLEYRL
+537 LSLEYRQ

-558 LGGGTSPFFDWML
+558 LGGGTSAFFDWML
-571 GVDEHG
+571 GVQEHG

-590 RSISVGAEYDL
+590 RSISLGAEYDL
-601 GDKWTIRGGVQHSN
+601 GDKWTIRAGVQHSN
-615 NTFTGN
+615 NTFTAN
-621 HLPFTFNMQ
+621 HIPLTFNMQ

-664 KGTEKTGPNS
+664 KGTEKTGGNAFVDNRKADGSPGQDGY
-674 FDPNFGTNAIFNKGS
+674 FDEFKKGS

-699 FDHKQWQVNFGIAYV
+699 FDQKQWQVNFGIAYV

>member
-29 ATPHAYGTRATGLG
+29 AMPHAYGTRATGLG
-43 GAFDAV
+43 SAFDAI
-49 SDDTLSPAVYNPA
+49 SDDALSPAVYNPA

-93 NGQNGKAS
+93 IGQNGRATS
-101 AFLPFEPVDY
+101 AGFIPEDY
-111 LLLNNDASGRTAK
+111 LLLNNDAGGRTAK

-130 GGMGFAMRLSE
+130 GGMGFAMRLGE
-141 KAVFGA
+141 KTVFGA

-156 SFYRIKQS
+156 GFYRMRQS
-164 PFSFILPYDGA
+164 PFSFILPYDANDTPSNRA
-175 DTTSDRS
+175 DDF
-182 DDHLVPLAQTRWGV
+182 LVPRANTRWGTIAGQTTV
-196 IGSTGRANRPLSDAS
+196 NLPMSDSQQLTTPS
-211 DLTEPSYEAKFVST
+211 DQAYLVST
-225 EYSSD
+225 EYSTD

-250 GVSARVVGGAFNFR
+250 GVSARVVGGAFRFR
-264 QAVGTDTTI
+264 QAVGTDATI
-273 MKGTGIFNTGNPIT
+273 MKGTGQYSNG
-287 DTNTGKTLTYGEVLS
+287 DYLGGVTNINDAVTYGEVLS
-302 GKGVTGDLG
+302 GKVLDPNLG
-311 NVQFGYPEV
+311 SVQFGYPEV
-320 QGFGDLQNAFA
+320 QGFGQLENAYA

-344 FGSDKL
+344 YGSDKL
-350 VLSASYKSRAVMDFK
+350 ILSASYKSRAVMDFK

-389 FASQSALGNLFGSDG
+389 FSTSTFGGSYTNG
-404 VNPQTYFTDGNPKD
+404 VQT
-418 LRAPKFFNNVLGTI
+418 LRAPKFFNAVLGTI
-432 DYPAK
+432 DYPAT
-437 QLVYYNNIRSATP
+437 QGDVL
-450 DPTLINPT
+450 
-458 TSTIQPDPKVTFE
+458 
-471 QAQLA
+471 AQ
-476 AKAMNWFFDGTT
+476 KAMNWFFNGTNKDGT
-488 KGGNPTLIRDAN
+488 PTLIRDAN
-500 GYIRSINF
+500 GYVRYINL
-508 TAYYDPYLQFAMP
+508 TAYYDPYMQFAMP

-527 AAWRPTERLL
+527 AAWRPFERLL
-537 LSLEYRL
+537 LSLEYRQ

-558 LGGGTSPFFDWML
+558 LGGGTSAFFDWML
-571 GVDEHG
+571 GVQEHG

-590 RSISVGAEYDL
+590 RSISLGAEYDL
-601 GDKWTIRGGVQHSN
+601 GDKWTIRAGVQHSN
-615 NTFTGN
+615 NTFTAN
-621 HLPFTFNMQ
+621 HIPLTFNMQ

-664 KGTEKTGPNS
+664 KGTEKTGGNAFVDNRKADGSPGQDGY
-674 FDPNFGTNAIFNKGS
+674 FDEFKKGS

-699 FDHKQWQVNFGIAYV
+699 FDQKQWQVNFGIAYV

>member
-1 MEMKRIILLLVLGLV
+1 MKRIILLLVLGLV

-29 ATPHAYGTRATGLG
+29 AMPHAYGTRATGLG
-43 GAFDAV
+43 SAFDAI
-49 SDDTLSPAVYNPA
+49 SDDALSPAVYNPA

-93 NGQNGKAS
+93 IGQNGRATS
-101 AFLPFEPVDY
+101 AGFIPEDY
-111 LLLNNDASGRTAK
+111 LLLNNDAGGRTAK

-130 GGMGFAMRLSE
+130 GGMGFAMRLGE
-141 KAVFGA
+141 KTVFGA

-156 SFYRIKQS
+156 GFYRMRQS
-164 PFSFILPYDGA
+164 PFSFILPYDANDTPSNRA
-175 DTTSDRS
+175 DDF
-182 DDHLVPLAQTRWGV
+182 LVPRANTRWGTIAGQTTV
-196 IGSTGRANRPLSDAS
+196 NLPMSDSQQLTTPS
-211 DLTEPSYEAKFVST
+211 DQAYLVST
-225 EYSSD
+225 EYSTD

-250 GVSARVVGGAFNFR
+250 GVSARVVGGAFRFR
-264 QAVGTDTTI
+264 QAVGTDATI
-273 MKGTGIFNTGNPIT
+273 MKGTGQYSNG
-287 DTNTGKTLTYGEVLS
+287 DYLGGVTNINDAVTYGEVLS
-302 GKGVTGDLG
+302 GKVLDPNLG
-311 NVQFGYPEV
+311 SVQFGYPEV
-320 QGFGDLQNAFA
+320 QGFGQLENAYA

-344 FGSDKL
+344 YGSDKL
-350 VLSASYKSRAVMDFK
+350 ILSASYKSRAVMDFK

-389 FASQSALGNLFGSDG
+389 FSTSTFGGSYTNG
-404 VNPQTYFTDGNPKD
+404 VQT
-418 LRAPKFFNNVLGTI
+418 LRAPKFFNAVLGTI
-432 DYPAK
+432 DYPAT
-437 QLVYYNNIRSATP
+437 QGDVL
-450 DPTLINPT
+450 
-458 TSTIQPDPKVTFE
+458 
-471 QAQLA
+471 AQ
-476 AKAMNWFFDGTT
+476 KAMNWFFNGTNKDGT
-488 KGGNPTLIRDAN
+488 PTLIRDAN
-500 GYIRSINF
+500 GYVRYINL
-508 TAYYDPYLQFAMP
+508 TAYYDPYMQFAMP

-527 AAWRPTERLL
+527 AAWRPFERLL
-537 LSLEYRL
+537 LSLEYRQ

-558 LGGGTSPFFDWML
+558 LGGGTSAFFDWML
-571 GVDEHG
+571 GVQEHG

-590 RSISVGAEYDL
+590 RSISLGAEYDL
-601 GDKWTIRGGVQHSN
+601 GDKWTIRAGVQHSN
-615 NTFTGN
+615 NTFTAN
-621 HLPFTFNMQ
+621 HIPLTFNMQ

-664 KGTEKTGPNS
+664 KGTEKTGGNAFVDNRKADGSPGQDGY
-674 FDPNFGTNAIFNKGS
+674 FDEFKKGS
-689 EIDQFHSNAE
+689 EIDQFHSNAA

>member
-1 MEMKRIILLLVLGLV
+1 MKRIILLLVLGLV

-29 ATPHAYGTRATGLG
+29 AMPHAYGTRATGLG
-43 GAFDAV
+43 SAFDAI
-49 SDDTLSPAVYNPA
+49 SDDALSPAVYNPA

-93 NGQNGKAS
+93 IGQNGRATS
-101 AFLPFEPVDY
+101 AGFIPEDY
-111 LLLNNDASGRTAK
+111 LLLNNDAGGRTAK

-130 GGMGFAMRLSE
+130 GGMGFAMRLGE
-141 KAVFGA
+141 KTVFGA

-156 SFYRIKQS
+156 GFYRMRQS
-164 PFSFILPYDGA
+164 PFSFILPYDANDTPSNRA
-175 DTTSDRS
+175 DDF
-182 DDHLVPLAQTRWGV
+182 LVPRANTRWGTIAGQTTV
-196 IGSTGRANRPLSDAS
+196 NLPMSDSQQLTTPS
-211 DLTEPSYEAKFVST
+211 DQAYLVST
-225 EYSSD
+225 EYSTD

-250 GVSARVVGGAFNFR
+250 GVSARVVGGAFRFR
-264 QAVGTDTTI
+264 QAVGTDATI
-273 MKGTGIFNTGNPIT
+273 MKGTGQYSNG
-287 DTNTGKTLTYGEVLS
+287 DYLGGVTNINDAVTYGEVLS
-302 GKGVTGDLG
+302 GKVLDPNLG
-311 NVQFGYPEV
+311 SVQFGYPEV
-320 QGFGDLQNAFA
+320 QGFGQLENAYA

-344 FGSDKL
+344 YGSDKL
-350 VLSASYKSRAVMDFK
+350 ILSASYKSRAVMDFK

-389 FASQSALGNLFGSDG
+389 FSTSTFGGSYTNG
-404 VNPQTYFTDGNPKD
+404 VQT
-418 LRAPKFFNNVLGTI
+418 LRAPKFFNAVLGTI
-432 DYPAK
+432 DYPAT
-437 QLVYYNNIRSATP
+437 QGNVL
-450 DPTLINPT
+450 
-458 TSTIQPDPKVTFE
+458 
-471 QAQLA
+471 AQ
-476 AKAMNWFFDGTT
+476 KAMNWFFNGTNKDGT
-488 KGGNPTLIRDAN
+488 PTLIRDAN
-500 GYIRSINF
+500 GYVRYINL
-508 TAYYDPYLQFAMP
+508 TAFYDPYMQFAMP

-527 AAWRPTERLL
+527 AAWRPFERLL
-537 LSLEYRL
+537 LSLEYRQ

-558 LGGGTSPFFDWML
+558 LGGGTSAFFDWML
-571 GVDEHG
+571 GVQEHG

-590 RSISVGAEYDL
+590 RSISLGAEYDL
-601 GDKWTIRGGVQHSN
+601 GDKWTIRAGVQHSN
-615 NTFTGN
+615 NTFTAN
-621 HLPFTFNMQ
+621 HIPLTFNMQ

-664 KGTEKTGPNS
+664 KGTEKTGGNAFVDNRKADGSPGQDGY
-674 FDPNFGTNAIFNKGS
+674 FDEFKKGS
-689 EIDQFHSNAE
+689 EIDQFHSNAA

>member
-29 ATPHAYGTRATGLG
+29 AMPHAYGTRATGLG
-43 GAFDAV
+43 SAFDAI
-49 SDDTLSPAVYNPA
+49 SDDALSPAVYNPA

-93 NGQNGKAS
+93 IGQNGRATS
-101 AFLPFEPVDY
+101 AGFIPEDY
-111 LLLNNDASGRTAK
+111 LLLNNDAGGRTAK

-130 GGMGFAMRLSE
+130 GGMGFAMRLGE
-141 KAVFGA
+141 KTVFGA

-156 SFYRIKQS
+156 GFYRMRQS
-164 PFSFILPYDGA
+164 PFSFILPYDANDTPSNRA
-175 DTTSDRS
+175 DDF
-182 DDHLVPLAQTRWGV
+182 LVPRANTRWGTIAGQTTV
-196 IGSTGRANRPLSDAS
+196 NLPMSDSQQLTTPS
-211 DLTEPSYEAKFVST
+211 DQAYLVST
-225 EYSSD
+225 EYSTD

-250 GVSARVVGGAFNFR
+250 GVSARVVGGAFRFR
-264 QAVGTDTTI
+264 QAVGTDATI
-273 MKGTGIFNTGNPIT
+273 MKGTGQYSNG
-287 DTNTGKTLTYGEVLS
+287 DYLGGVTNINDAVTYGEVLS
-302 GKGVTGDLG
+302 GKVLDPNLG
-311 NVQFGYPEV
+311 SVQFGYPEV
-320 QGFGDLQNAFA
+320 QGFGQLENAYA

-344 FGSDKL
+344 YGSDKL
-350 VLSASYKSRAVMDFK
+350 ILSASYKSRAVMDFK

-389 FASQSALGNLFGSDG
+389 FSTSTFGGSYTNG
-404 VNPQTYFTDGNPKD
+404 VQT
-418 LRAPKFFNNVLGTI
+418 LRAPKFFNAVLGTI
-432 DYPAK
+432 DYPAT
-437 QLVYYNNIRSATP
+437 QGNVL
-450 DPTLINPT
+450 
-458 TSTIQPDPKVTFE
+458 
-471 QAQLA
+471 AQ
-476 AKAMNWFFDGTT
+476 KAMNWFFNGTNKDGT
-488 KGGNPTLIRDAN
+488 PTLIRDAN
-500 GYIRSINF
+500 GYVRYINL
-508 TAYYDPYLQFAMP
+508 TAYYDPYMQFAMP

-527 AAWRPTERLL
+527 AAWRPFERLL
-537 LSLEYRL
+537 LSLEYRQ

-558 LGGGTSPFFDWML
+558 LGGGTSAFFDWML
-571 GVDEHG
+571 GVQEHG

-590 RSISVGAEYDL
+590 RSISLGAEYDL
-601 GDKWTIRGGVQHSN
+601 GDKWTIRAGVQHSN
-615 NTFTGN
+615 NTFTAN
-621 HLPFTFNMQ
+621 HIPLTFNMQ

-664 KGTEKTGPNS
+664 KGTEKTGGNAFVDNRKADGSPGQDGY
-674 FDPNFGTNAIFNKGS
+674 FDEFKKGS
-689 EIDQFHSNAE
+689 EIDQFHSNAA

>member
-29 ATPHAYGTRATGLG
+29 AMPHAYGTRATGLG
-43 GAFDAV
+43 SAFDAI
-49 SDDTLSPAVYNPA
+49 SDDALSPAVYNPA

-93 NGQNGKAS
+93 IGQNGRATS
-101 AFLPFEPVDY
+101 AGFIPEDY
-111 LLLNNDASGRTAK
+111 LLLNNDAGGRTAK

-130 GGMGFAMRLSE
+130 GGMGFAMRLGE
-141 KAVFGA
+141 KTVFGA

-156 SFYRIKQS
+156 CFYRMRQS
-164 PFSFILPYDGA
+164 PFSFILPYDANDTPLNRA
-175 DTTSDRS
+175 DDF
-182 DDHLVPLAQTRWGV
+182 LVPRANTRWGTIAGQTTV
-196 IGSTGRANRPLSDAS
+196 NLPMSDSQQLTTPS
-211 DLTEPSYEAKFVST
+211 DQAYLVST
-225 EYSSD
+225 EYSTD

-250 GVSARVVGGAFNFR
+250 GVSARVVGGAFRFR
-264 QAVGTDTTI
+264 QAVGTDATI
-273 MKGTGIFNTGNPIT
+273 MKGTGQYSNG
-287 DTNTGKTLTYGEVLS
+287 DYLGGVTNINDAVTYGEVLS
-302 GKGVTGDLG
+302 GKVLDPNLG
-311 NVQFGYPEV
+311 SVQFGYPEV
-320 QGFGDLQNAFA
+320 QGFGQLENAYA

-344 FGSDKL
+344 YGSDKL

-389 FASQSALGNLFGSDG
+389 FSTSTFGGSYTNG
-404 VNPQTYFTDGNPKD
+404 VQT
-418 LRAPKFFNNVLGTI
+418 LRAPKFFNAVLGTI
-432 DYPAK
+432 DYPAT
-437 QLVYYNNIRSATP
+437 QGDVL
-450 DPTLINPT
+450 
-458 TSTIQPDPKVTFE
+458 
-471 QAQLA
+471 AQ
-476 AKAMNWFFDGTT
+476 KAMNWFFNGTNKDGT
-488 KGGNPTLIRDAN
+488 PTLIRDAN
-500 GYIRSINF
+500 GYVRYINL
-508 TAYYDPYLQFAMP
+508 TAYYDPYMQFAMP

-527 AAWRPTERLL
+527 AAWRPFERLL
-537 LSLEYRL
+537 LSLEYRQ

-558 LGGGTSPFFDWML
+558 LGGGTSAFFDWML
-571 GVDEHG
+571 GVQEHG

-590 RSISVGAEYDL
+590 RSISLGAEYDL
-601 GDKWTIRGGVQHSN
+601 GDKWTIRAGVQHSN
-615 NTFTGN
+615 NTFTAN
-621 HLPFTFNMQ
+621 HIPLTFNMQ

-664 KGTEKTGPNS
+664 KGTEKTGGNAFVDNRKADGSPGQDGY
-674 FDPNFGTNAIFNKGS
+674 FDEFKKGS
-689 EIDQFHSNAE
+689 EIDQFHSNAA

>member
-1 MEMKRIILLLVLGLV
+1 MKRIILLLVLGLV

-29 ATPHAYGTRATGLG
+29 AMPHAYGTRATGLG
-43 GAFDAV
+43 SAFDAI
-49 SDDTLSPAVYNPA
+49 SDDALSPAVYNPA

-93 NGQNGKAS
+93 IGQNGRATS
-101 AFLPFEPVDY
+101 AGFIPEDY
-111 LLLNNDASGRTAK
+111 LLLNNDAGGRTAK

-130 GGMGFAMRLSE
+130 GGMGFAMRLGE
-141 KAVFGA
+141 KTVFGA

-156 SFYRIKQS
+156 GFYRMRQS
-164 PFSFILPYDGA
+164 PFSFILPYDANDTPSNRA
-175 DTTSDRS
+175 DDF
-182 DDHLVPLAQTRWGV
+182 LVPRANTRWGTIAGQTTV
-196 IGSTGRANRPLSDAS
+196 NLPMSDSQQLTTPS
-211 DLTEPSYEAKFVST
+211 DQAYLVST
-225 EYSSD
+225 EYSTD

-250 GVSARVVGGAFNFR
+250 GVSARVVGGAFRFR
-264 QAVGTDTTI
+264 QAVGTDATI
-273 MKGTGIFNTGNPIT
+273 MKGTGQYSNG
-287 DTNTGKTLTYGEVLS
+287 DYLGGVTNINDAVTYGEVLS
-302 GKGVTGDLG
+302 GKVLDPNLG
-311 NVQFGYPEV
+311 SVQFGYPEV
-320 QGFGDLQNAFA
+320 QGFGQLENAYA

-344 FGSDKL
+344 YGSDKL
-350 VLSASYKSRAVMDFK
+350 ILSASYKSRAVMDFK

-389 FASQSALGNLFGSDG
+389 FSTSTFGGSYTNG
-404 VNPQTYFTDGNPKD
+404 VQT
-418 LRAPKFFNNVLGTI
+418 LRAPKFFNAVIGTI
-432 DYPAK
+432 DYPAT
-437 QLVYYNNIRSATP
+437 QGNVL
-450 DPTLINPT
+450 
-458 TSTIQPDPKVTFE
+458 
-471 QAQLA
+471 AQ
-476 AKAMNWFFDGTT
+476 KAMNWFFNGTNKDGT
-488 KGGNPTLIRDAN
+488 PTLIRDAN
-500 GYIRSINF
+500 GYVRYINL
-508 TAYYDPYLQFAMP
+508 TAYYDPYMQFAMP

-527 AAWRPTERLL
+527 AAWRPFERLL
-537 LSLEYRL
+537 LSLEYRQ

-558 LGGGTSPFFDWML
+558 LGGGTSAFFDWML
-571 GVDEHG
+571 GVQEHG

-590 RSISVGAEYDL
+590 RSISLGAEYDL
-601 GDKWTIRGGVQHSN
+601 GDKWTIRAGVQHSN
-615 NTFTGN
+615 NTFTAN
-621 HLPFTFNMQ
+621 HIPLTFNMQ

-664 KGTEKTGPNS
+664 KGTEKTGGNAFVDNRKADGSPGQDGY
-674 FDPNFGTNAIFNKGS
+674 FDEFKKGS
-689 EIDQFHSNAE
+689 EIDQFHSNAA

>member
-1 MEMKRIILLLVLGLV
+1 MKRIILLLVLGLV

-29 ATPHAYGTRATGLG
+29 AMPHAYGTRATGLG
-43 GAFDAV
+43 SAFDAI
-49 SDDTLSPAVYNPA
+49 SDDALSPAVYNPA

-93 NGQNGKAS
+93 IGQNGRATS
-101 AFLPFEPVDY
+101 AGFIPEDY
-111 LLLNNDASGRTAK
+111 LLLNNDAGGRTAK

-130 GGMGFAMRLSE
+130 GGMGFAMRLGE
-141 KAVFGA
+141 KTVFGA

-156 SFYRIKQS
+156 GFYRMRQS
-164 PFSFILPYDGA
+164 PFSFILPYDANDTPSNRA
-175 DTTSDRS
+175 DDF
-182 DDHLVPLAQTRWGV
+182 LVPRANTRWGTIAGQTTV
-196 IGSTGRANRPLSDAS
+196 NLPMSDSQQLTTPS
-211 DLTEPSYEAKFVST
+211 DQAYLVST
-225 EYSSD
+225 EYSTD

-250 GVSARVVGGAFNFR
+250 GVSARVVGGAFRFR
-264 QAVGTDTTI
+264 QAVGTDATI
-273 MKGTGIFNTGNPIT
+273 MKGTGQYSNG
-287 DTNTGKTLTYGEVLS
+287 DYLGGVTNINDAVTYGEVLS
-302 GKGVTGDLG
+302 GKVLDPNLG
-311 NVQFGYPEV
+311 SVQFGYPEV
-320 QGFGDLQNAFA
+320 QGFGQLENAYA

-344 FGSDKL
+344 YGSDKL
-350 VLSASYKSRAVMDFK
+350 ILSASYKSRAVMDFK

-389 FASQSALGNLFGSDG
+389 FSTSTFGGSYTNG
-404 VNPQTYFTDGNPKD
+404 VQT
-418 LRAPKFFNNVLGTI
+418 LRAPKFFNAVLGTI
-432 DYPAK
+432 DYPAT
-437 QLVYYNNIRSATP
+437 QGDVL
-450 DPTLINPT
+450 
-458 TSTIQPDPKVTFE
+458 
-471 QAQLA
+471 AQ
-476 AKAMNWFFDGTT
+476 KAMNWFFNGTNKDGT
-488 KGGNPTLIRDAN
+488 PTLIRDAN
-500 GYIRSINF
+500 GYVRYINL
-508 TAYYDPYLQFAMP
+508 TAYYDPYMQFAMP

-527 AAWRPTERLL
+527 AAWRPFERLL
-537 LSLEYRL
+537 LSLEYRQ

-558 LGGGTSPFFDWML
+558 LGGGTSAFFDWML
-571 GVDEHG
+571 GVQEHG

-590 RSISVGAEYDL
+590 RSISLGAEYDL
-601 GDKWTIRGGVQHSN
+601 GDKWTIRAGVQHSN
-615 NTFTGN
+615 NTFTAN
-621 HLPFTFNMQ
+621 HIPLTFNMQ

-664 KGTEKTGPNS
+664 KGTEKTGGNAFVDNRKADGSPGQDGY
-674 FDPNFGTNAIFNKGS
+674 FDEFKKGS

-699 FDHKQWQVNFGIAYV
+699 FDQKQWQVNFGIAYV

>member
-29 ATPHAYGTRATGLG
+29 AMPHAYGTRATGLG
-43 GAFDAV
+43 SAFDAI
-49 SDDTLSPAVYNPA
+49 SDDALSPAVYNPA

-93 NGQNGKAS
+93 IGQNGRATS
-101 AFLPFEPVDY
+101 AGFIPEDY
-111 LLLNNDASGRTAK
+111 LLLNNDAGGRTAK

-130 GGMGFAMRLSE
+130 GGMGFAMRLGE
-141 KAVFGA
+141 KTVFGA

-156 SFYRIKQS
+156 GFYRMRQS
-164 PFSFILPYDGA
+164 PFSFILPYDANDTPSNRA
-175 DTTSDRS
+175 DDF
-182 DDHLVPLAQTRWGV
+182 LVPRANTRWGTIAGQTTV
-196 IGSTGRANRPLSDAS
+196 NLPMSDSQQLTTPS
-211 DLTEPSYEAKFVST
+211 DQAYLVST
-225 EYSSD
+225 EYSTD

-250 GVSARVVGGAFNFR
+250 GVSARVVGGAFRFR
-264 QAVGTDTTI
+264 QAVGTDATI
-273 MKGTGIFNTGNPIT
+273 MKGTGQYSNG
-287 DTNTGKTLTYGEVLS
+287 DYLGGVTNINDAVTYGEVLS
-302 GKGVTGDLG
+302 GKVLDPNLG
-311 NVQFGYPEV
+311 SVQFGYPEV
-320 QGFGDLQNAFA
+320 QGFGQLENAYA

-344 FGSDKL
+344 YGSDKL
-350 VLSASYKSRAVMDFK
+350 ILSASYKSRAVMDFK

-389 FASQSALGNLFGSDG
+389 FSTSTFGGSYTNG
-404 VNPQTYFTDGNPKD
+404 VQT
-418 LRAPKFFNNVLGTI
+418 LRAPKFFNAVIGTI
-432 DYPAK
+432 DYPAT
-437 QLVYYNNIRSATP
+437 QGNVL
-450 DPTLINPT
+450 
-458 TSTIQPDPKVTFE
+458 
-471 QAQLA
+471 AQ
-476 AKAMNWFFDGTT
+476 KAMNWFFNGTNKDGT
-488 KGGNPTLIRDAN
+488 PTLIRDAN
-500 GYIRSINF
+500 GYVRYINL
-508 TAYYDPYLQFAMP
+508 TAYYDPYMQFAMP

-527 AAWRPTERLL
+527 AAWRPFERLL
-537 LSLEYRL
+537 LSLEYRQ

-558 LGGGTSPFFDWML
+558 LGGGTSAFFDWML
-571 GVDEHG
+571 GVQEHG

-590 RSISVGAEYDL
+590 RSISLGAEYDL
-601 GDKWTIRGGVQHSN
+601 GDKWTIRAGVQHSN
-615 NTFTGN
+615 NTFTAN
-621 HLPFTFNMQ
+621 HIPLTFNMQ

-664 KGTEKTGPNS
+664 KGTEKTGGNAFVDNRKADGSPGQDGY
-674 FDPNFGTNAIFNKGS
+674 FDEFKKGS

-699 FDHKQWQVNFGIAYV
+699 FDQKQWQVNFGIAYV

>member
-29 ATPHAYGTRATGLG
+29 AMPHAYGTRATGLG
-43 GAFDAV
+43 SAFDAI
-49 SDDTLSPAVYNPA
+49 SDDALSPAVYNPA

-93 NGQNGKAS
+93 IGQNGRATS
-101 AFLPFEPVDY
+101 AGFIPEDY
-111 LLLNNDASGRTAK
+111 LLLNNDAGGRTAK

-130 GGMGFAMRLSE
+130 GGMGFAMRLGE
-141 KAVFGA
+141 KTVFGA

-156 SFYRIKQS
+156 GFYRMRQS
-164 PFSFILPYDGA
+164 PFSFILPYDANDTPSNRA
-175 DTTSDRS
+175 DDF
-182 DDHLVPLAQTRWGV
+182 LVPRANTRWGTIAGQTTV
-196 IGSTGRANRPLSDAS
+196 NLPMSDSQQLTTPS
-211 DLTEPSYEAKFVST
+211 DQAYLVST
-225 EYSSD
+225 EYSTD

-250 GVSARVVGGAFNFR
+250 GVSARVVGGAFRFR
-264 QAVGTDTTI
+264 QAVGTDATI
-273 MKGTGIFNTGNPIT
+273 MKGTGQYSNG
-287 DTNTGKTLTYGEVLS
+287 DYLGGVTNINDAVTYGEVLS
-302 GKGVTGDLG
+302 GKVLDPNLG
-311 NVQFGYPEV
+311 SVQFGYPEV
-320 QGFGDLQNAFA
+320 QGFGQLENAYA

-344 FGSDKL
+344 YGSDKL
-350 VLSASYKSRAVMDFK
+350 ILSASYKSRAVMDFK

-389 FASQSALGNLFGSDG
+389 FSTSTFGGSYTNG
-404 VNPQTYFTDGNPKD
+404 VQT
-418 LRAPKFFNNVLGTI
+418 LRAPKFFNAVLGTI
-432 DYPAK
+432 DYPAT
-437 QLVYYNNIRSATP
+437 QGNVL
-450 DPTLINPT
+450 
-458 TSTIQPDPKVTFE
+458 
-471 QAQLA
+471 AQ
-476 AKAMNWFFDGTT
+476 KAMNWFFNGTNKDGT
-488 KGGNPTLIRDAN
+488 PTLIRDAN
-500 GYIRSINF
+500 GYVRYINL
-508 TAYYDPYLQFAMP
+508 TAYYDPYMQFAMP

-527 AAWRPTERLL
+527 AAWRPFERLL
-537 LSLEYRL
+537 LSLEYRQ

-558 LGGGTSPFFDWML
+558 LGGGTSAFFDWML
-571 GVDEHG
+571 GVQEHG

-590 RSISVGAEYDL
+590 RSISLGAEYDL
-601 GDKWTIRGGVQHSN
+601 GDKWTIRAGVQHSN
-615 NTFTGN
+615 NTFTAN
-621 HLPFTFNMQ
+621 HIPLTFNMQ

-664 KGTEKTGPNS
+664 KGTEKTGGNAFVDNRKADGSPGQDGY
-674 FDPNFGTNAIFNKGS
+674 FDEFKKGS

-699 FDHKQWQVNFGIAYV
+699 FDQKQWQVNFGIAYV

>member
-1 MEMKRIILLLVLGLV
+1 MKRIILLLVLGLV

-29 ATPHAYGTRATGLG
+29 AMPHAYGTRATGLG
-43 GAFDAV
+43 SAFDAI
-49 SDDTLSPAVYNPA
+49 SDDALSPAVYNPA

-93 NGQNGKAS
+93 IGQNGRATS
-101 AFLPFEPVDY
+101 AGFIPEDY
-111 LLLNNDASGRTAK
+111 LLLNNDAGGRTAK

-130 GGMGFAMRLSE
+130 GGMGFAMRLGE
-141 KAVFGA
+141 KTVFGA

-156 SFYRIKQS
+156 GFYRMRQS
-164 PFSFILPYDGA
+164 PFSFILPYDANDTPSNRA
-175 DTTSDRS
+175 DDF
-182 DDHLVPLAQTRWGV
+182 LVPRANTRWGTIAGQTTV
-196 IGSTGRANRPLSDAS
+196 NLPMSDSQQLTTPS
-211 DLTEPSYEAKFVST
+211 DQAYLVST
-225 EYSSD
+225 EYSTD

-250 GVSARVVGGAFNFR
+250 GVSARVVGGAFRFR
-264 QAVGTDTTI
+264 QAVGTDATI
-273 MKGTGIFNTGNPIT
+273 MKGTGQYSNG
-287 DTNTGKTLTYGEVLS
+287 DYLGGVTNINDAVTYGEVLS
-302 GKGVTGDLG
+302 GKVLDPNLG
-311 NVQFGYPEV
+311 SVQFGYPEV
-320 QGFGDLQNAFA
+320 QGFGQLENAYA

-344 FGSDKL
+344 YGSDKL
-350 VLSASYKSRAVMDFK
+350 ILSASYKSRAVMDFK

-389 FASQSALGNLFGSDG
+389 FSTSTFGGSYTNG
-404 VNPQTYFTDGNPKD
+404 VQT
-418 LRAPKFFNNVLGTI
+418 LRAPKFFNAVLGTI
-432 DYPAK
+432 DYPAT
-437 QLVYYNNIRSATP
+437 QGDVL
-450 DPTLINPT
+450 
-458 TSTIQPDPKVTFE
+458 
-471 QAQLA
+471 AQ
-476 AKAMNWFFDGTT
+476 KAMNWFFNGTNKDGT
-488 KGGNPTLIRDAN
+488 PTLIRDAN
-500 GYIRSINF
+500 GYVRYINL
-508 TAYYDPYLQFAMP
+508 TAYYDPYMQFAMP

-527 AAWRPTERLL
+527 AAWRPFERLL
-537 LSLEYRL
+537 LSLEYRQ

-558 LGGGTSPFFDWML
+558 LGGGTSAFFDWML
-571 GVDEHG
+571 GVQEHG

-590 RSISVGAEYDL
+590 RSISLGAEYDL
-601 GDKWTIRGGVQHSN
+601 GDKWTIRAGVQHSN
-615 NTFTGN
+615 NTFTAN
-621 HLPFTFNMQ
+621 HIPLTFNMQ

-664 KGTEKTGPNS
+664 KGTEKTGGNAFVDNRKADGSPGQDGY
-674 FDPNFGTNAIFNKGS
+674 FDEFKKGS

>member
-29 ATPHAYGTRATGLG
+29 AMPHAYGTRATGLG
-43 GAFDAV
+43 SAFDAI
-49 SDDTLSPAVYNPA
+49 SDDALSPAVYNPA

-93 NGQNGKAS
+93 IGQNGRATS
-101 AFLPFEPVDY
+101 AGFIPEDY
-111 LLLNNDASGRTAK
+111 LLLNNDAGGRTAK

-130 GGMGFAMRLSE
+130 GGMGFAMRLGE
-141 KAVFGA
+141 KTVFGA

-156 SFYRIKQS
+156 GFYRMRQS
-164 PFSFILPYDGA
+164 PFSFILPYDANDTPSNRA
-175 DTTSDRS
+175 DDF
-182 DDHLVPLAQTRWGV
+182 LVPRANTRWGTIAGQTTV
-196 IGSTGRANRPLSDAS
+196 NLPMSDSQQLTTPS
-211 DLTEPSYEAKFVST
+211 DQAYLVST
-225 EYSSD
+225 EYSTD

-250 GVSARVVGGAFNFR
+250 GVSARVVGGAFRFR
-264 QAVGTDTTI
+264 QAVGTDATI
-273 MKGTGIFNTGNPIT
+273 MKGTGQYSNG
-287 DTNTGKTLTYGEVLS
+287 DYLGGVTNINDAVTYGEVLS
-302 GKGVTGDLG
+302 GKVLDPNLG
-311 NVQFGYPEV
+311 SVQFGYPEV
-320 QGFGDLQNAFA
+320 QGFGQLENAYA

-344 FGSDKL
+344 YGSDKL
-350 VLSASYKSRAVMDFK
+350 ILSASYKSRAVMDFK

-389 FASQSALGNLFGSDG
+389 FSTSTFGGSYTNG
-404 VNPQTYFTDGNPKD
+404 VQT
-418 LRAPKFFNNVLGTI
+418 LRAPKFFNAVLGTI
-432 DYPAK
+432 DYPAR
-437 QLVYYNNIRSATP
+437 QGDVL
-450 DPTLINPT
+450 
-458 TSTIQPDPKVTFE
+458 
-471 QAQLA
+471 AQ
-476 AKAMNWFFDGTT
+476 KAMNWFFNGTNKDGT
-488 KGGNPTLIRDAN
+488 PTLIRDAN
-500 GYIRSINF
+500 GYVRYINL
-508 TAYYDPYLQFAMP
+508 TAFYDPYMQFAMP

-527 AAWRPTERLL
+527 AAWRPFERLL
-537 LSLEYRL
+537 LSLEYRQ

-558 LGGGTSPFFDWML
+558 LGGGTSAFFDWML
-571 GVDEHG
+571 GVQEHG

-590 RSISVGAEYDL
+590 RSISLGAEYDL
-601 GDKWTIRGGVQHSN
+601 GDKWTIRAGVQHSN
-615 NTFTGN
+615 NTFTAN
-621 HLPFTFNMQ
+621 HIPLTFNMQ

-664 KGTEKTGPNS
+664 KGTEKTGGNAFVDNRKADGSPGQDGY
-674 FDPNFGTNAIFNKGS
+674 FDEFKKGS